1 MFIPFVV
8 LRENKELKKMANSN
22 NKEIDNKTLQQ
33 RKDLLQDLVTYLVKV
48 TDDDL
53 SKNTVEEITE
63 GFWMIKQKAALDE
76 IKPFQMSGD

>member
-1 MFIPFVV
+1 
-8 LRENKELKKMANSN
+8 MANSN